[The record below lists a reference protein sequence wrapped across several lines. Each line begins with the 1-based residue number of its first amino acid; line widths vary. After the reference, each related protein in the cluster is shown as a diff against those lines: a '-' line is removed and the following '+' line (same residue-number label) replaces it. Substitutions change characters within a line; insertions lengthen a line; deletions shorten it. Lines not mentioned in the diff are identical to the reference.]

1 MAKNKPINVCVRSV
15 GIDLYD
21 YDFDQPAGE
30 QVYERFI
37 LVKNDMVL
45 RSVAVYQIIDG
56 QRVPLEE
63 VKTEDNDMENYR
75 DVCFYPTADALVEV
89 TYEVSP
95 DRLAFRLDL
104 SAIRHLLAATEITR
118 LPSPVSYFY
127 SDWDDIHDWSHNF
140 DEDSTYYYDDG
151 EGVSFVVRLT
161 ASVDLRLTVAGK
173 EYRPVETEETYFG
186 RQKVYEYRFG
196 TLDDFDPA
204 RCNYPRVVIHA
215 PASTAVFTIGD
226 PS

>member
-1 MAKNKPINVCVRSV
+1 MGKKQIKVSIKSV
-15 GIDLYD
+15 GIED
-21 YDFDQPAGE
+21 YDCEYVQPAGE
-30 QVYERFI
+30 QLYERFV
-37 LVKNDMVL
+37 LVKDDKAL
-45 RSVAVYQIIDG
+45 RSLDVYLIKG
-56 QRVPLEE
+56 GARVPYKAFTTEE
-63 VKTEDNDMENYR
+63 KEVDNYV
-75 DVCFYPTADALVEV
+75 DVCFYPTEDTVIELQ
-89 TYEVSP
+89 YELSP

-186 RQKVYEYRFG
+186 KQKVYEYRFG
-196 TLDDFDPA
+196 TLDDFDP
-204 RCNYPRVVIHA
+204 RRSLYPRIVMHA
-215 PASTAVFTIGD
+215 PASVATFYIGD